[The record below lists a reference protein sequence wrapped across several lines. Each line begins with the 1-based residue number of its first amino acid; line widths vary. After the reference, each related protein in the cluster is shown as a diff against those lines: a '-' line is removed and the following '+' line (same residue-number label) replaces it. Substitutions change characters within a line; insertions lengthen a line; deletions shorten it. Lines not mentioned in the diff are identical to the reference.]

1 MTKHIVTAFKR
12 HSTSYSTTSE
22 NHSASDP
29 ESRRS
34 SEHLPGSEVRRPS
47 VDLDGGSG
55 DKFHRS
61 LQEFYQRGRR
71 LSLESGK
78 SIRLHLELDE
88 GLYPLEETNDEIG
101 EEETWPSK
109 TTSHASWGQKRR
121 SSVGVP
127 MMSSVSSKHSRSHVY
142 ATRGAIPDDLDEVC
156 IIAPGMHISDAVVP
170 DSVNDVV
177 VARLDRMS
185 PNEQLIL
192 KCASVLG
199 MSFTRE
205 VLNAIVPRKIA
216 PVLDTTLYKLSKERL
231 LECGSLAISQ
241 SQQHSRKESR
251 LSRTSSYHHHKH
263 DVKPKSQV
271 LCGCYAADGYPTIN
285 LSQTVR
291 KATGKKRLCLF
302 FHFCNTFERE
312 AAYDLWLEDQRKALH
327 ERAAMYLETQGH
339 LCKPCGGTSFVP
351 GMKTKSVQRSSIAVR
366 NSGKSFHF

>member
-185 PNEQLIL
+185 P
-192 KCASVLG
+192 
-199 MSFTRE
+199 
-205 VLNAIVPRKIA
+205 KIA

-285 LSQTVR
+285 LSRQFVKQLAKR
-291 KATGKKRLCLF
+291 GFVYFFISATHLS
-302 FHFCNTFERE
+302 ER
-312 AAYDLWLEDQRKALH
+312 RP
-327 ERAAMYLETQGH
+327 TI
-339 LCKPCGGTSFVP
+339 CG
-351 GMKTKSVQRSSIAVR
+351 
-366 NSGKSFHF
+366 